1 MLLIYTGIMEKGKIN
16 KEIIVK
22 CLTGEAKE
30 SDMEWLLNWLESD
43 PQNLDEYNRF
53 KDVWEAT
60 EINRLKSSG
69 VLEKSWRK
77 FEQRVI
83 NKSKKRKIRR
93 IQFIR
98 AAASIAILLGIG
110 SALYLL
116 LSDSNLHKKQMVTVE
131 LEKPYIISSNGEKHV
146 LNAEKQTIRYDE
158 IIDLVSD
165 SQEQQKHASELK
177 MNELIVPRGYRINLE
192 LSDGSVVWLNS
203 ETRLRY
209 PLQFI
214 GDTRR
219 VYLAG
224 EGFFKVKHSDTKPFI
239 VEASNLEIEVLGT
252 SFNVSAFDNESQIIT
267 TLLEGSVKLHTTSD
281 QEDII
286 LKPNQCGVY
295 SLSDCEIQV
304 HDVDTELNASWINGY
319 YTFKSENLDIVIQKL
334 VRSYGI
340 SISIAD
346 QELKKYEFSG
356 KLDLKANLYEVLEV
370 LRLAAPIEY
379 RETNGEIVIQNK
391 CE

>member
-1 MLLIYTGIMEKGKIN
+1 MEKGKIN
-16 KEIIVK
+16 KEIILK

-30 SDMEWLLNWLESD
+30 SDIEWLLNWLESD
-43 PQNLDEYNRF
+43 PRNLDEYNRF
-53 KDVWEAT
+53 KEVWEAT
-60 EINRLKSSG
+60 EISRLKSSG
-69 VLEKSWRK
+69 ELEKSWKK

-83 NKSKKRKIRR
+83 NRNKKRKIPR
-93 IQFIR
+93 IQLIR
-98 AAASIAILLGIG
+98 TAASIAILLGIG

-116 LSDSNLHKKQMVTVE
+116 LSDSNLHKNQMVSGE
-131 LEKPYIISSNGEKHV
+131 LDKPYIISSNGEKHI
-146 LNAEKQTIRYDE
+146 LNPEKQTIRYDE

-165 SQEQQKHASELK
+165 SKEQKKHTLEPK

-203 ETRLRY
+203 ETKLRY
-209 PLQFI
+209 PLQFT
-214 GDTRR
+214 GDSRR
-219 VYLAG
+219 LYLAG

-239 VEASNLEIEVLGT
+239 VETSNLEIEVLGT
-252 SFNVSAFDNESQIIT
+252 SFNISAFDNEAQITT
-267 TLLEGSVKLHTTSD
+267 TLLEGSVKLHTANN

-286 LKPNQCGVY
+286 LKPNQCGIY
-295 SLSDCEIQV
+295 SLSDQEIQV

-346 QELKKYEFSG
+346 QKLRKYEFSG
-356 KLDLKANLYEVLEV
+356 KLDLKDNLYEVLEV

-379 RETNGEIVIQNK
+379 RETNGKIVIQYKN
-391 CE
+391 E

>member
-1 MLLIYTGIMEKGKIN
+1 MEKEKID
-16 KEIIVK
+16 KEIILK

-43 PQNLDEYNRF
+43 PRNLDEYNRF
-53 KDVWEAT
+53 KEVWEAT
-60 EINRLKSSG
+60 EINRLKSSD
-69 VLEKSWRK
+69 VLEKSWKK

-83 NKSKKRKIRR
+83 YKNRKRRIRR

-98 AAASIAILLGIG
+98 TAASIAILLGIG

-116 LSDSNLHKKQMVTVE
+116 LSDSNLHKNQMVTVE
-131 LEKPYIISSNGEKHV
+131 LEKPYIISSNGDKHI
-146 LNAEKQTIRYDE
+146 LNPEKQTIRYDE

-165 SQEQQKHASELK
+165 SQEQKIYALEPK

-203 ETRLRY
+203 ETRLKY
-209 PLQFI
+209 PQQFI

-219 VYLAG
+219 LYLSG

-239 VEASNLEIEVLGT
+239 VETSNLEIEVLGT
-252 SFNVSAFDNESQIIT
+252 SFNVSAFDNETQITT
-267 TLLEGSVKLHTTSD
+267 TLLEGSVKLHTAND

-295 SLSDCEIQV
+295 SLSDQEIQV

-340 SISIAD
+340 SICIAD

-356 KLDLKANLYEVLEV
+356 KLDLKDNLYEVLEV
-370 LRLAAPIEY
+370 LRLAAPIDY
-379 RETNGEIVIQNK
+379 RETNGKIVIQYK

>member
-1 MLLIYTGIMEKGKIN
+1 MKKRKIN
-16 KEIIVK
+16 KEIILK

-30 SDMEWLLNWLESD
+30 ADMKWLLNWLESD
-43 PQNLDEYNRF
+43 PRNPVEYNRF
-53 KDVWEAT
+53 KEVWEAI
-60 EINRLKSSG
+60 EVNGLKSSNA
-69 VLEKSWRK
+69 LEKSWKK

-83 NKSKKRKIRR
+83 NKNKKRKICR

-110 SALYLL
+110 SVLYLL
-116 LSDSNLHKKQMVTVE
+116 LSDDLHKKQTVTSE
-131 LEKPYIISSNGEKHV
+131 LRKPYIISSNGKKHI
-146 LNAEKQTIRYDE
+146 LNPGKQTIRYDE
-158 IIDLVSD
+158 ILDLVSD
-165 SQEQQKHASELK
+165 NQEQQKHTLEQE

-209 PLQFI
+209 PLQFA

-219 VYLAG
+219 LCLTG

-239 VEASNLEIEVLGT
+239 VETTNLEIEVLGT
-252 SFNVSAFDNESQIIT
+252 SFNVSAFDNENQIT
-267 TLLEGSVKLHTTSD
+267 TTLIEGSVRLHTTNN

-295 SLSDCEIQV
+295 SLSDHEIQV
-304 HDVDTELNASWINGY
+304 HDVDTELNTSWIKDY

-340 SISIAD
+340 PISITD
-346 QELKKYEFSG
+346 QELKKFKFSG
-356 KLDLKANLYEVLEV
+356 KLDMKDTLYEVLEV
-370 LRLAAPIEY
+370 LKLAAPIEY
-379 RETNGEIVIQNK
+379 RETNGKIVIQNK
-391 CE
+391 NE